1 MFKKLANALLF
12 RRNRAVGWGNKLI
25 ESIGS
30 ELAEGFLDILLRLM
44 RLIFLIDDDFQK
56 NIAAF
61 SGKYLF
67 KSKENDIMRTAIF
80 ENGKLT
86 VGRKEIPDP
95 NVTVIFK
102 NAKALVDYLMTPK
115 PDILASIL
123 KQDVK
128 LKGNFNYLYKF
139 AYMARHLQLKFS
151 GGA

>member
-1 MFKKLANALLF
+1 MFRKLANALLF
-12 RRNRAVGWGNKLI
+12 RKNRAAGWGNTLI

-30 ELAEGFLDILLRLM
+30 ELAEGFLDVLLRLM
-44 RLIFLIDDDFQK
+44 RLIFLIDDEFQK

-61 SGKYLF
+61 RGKYLF
-67 KSKENDIMRTAIF
+67 KSKNGDIMRTAVF

-95 NVTVIFK
+95 SVTVIFK
-102 NAKALVDYLMTPK
+102 NARALVDYLMTPK
-115 PDILASIL
+115 PDILGSIL

-128 LKGNFNYLYKF
+128 IKGNFNYLYKF